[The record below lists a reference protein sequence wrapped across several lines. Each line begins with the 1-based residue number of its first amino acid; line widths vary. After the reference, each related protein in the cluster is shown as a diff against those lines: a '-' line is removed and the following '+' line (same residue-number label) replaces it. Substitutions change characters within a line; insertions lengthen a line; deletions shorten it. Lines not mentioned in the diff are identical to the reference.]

1 MTKRVLEAL
10 LFSADQ
16 PVALAKLAQLSPKEV
31 EPSSLKE
38 LLEELALEYEGRA
51 IELRQ
56 VAGGWQ
62 FCTRPEYGDW
72 VRRFLQAEAR
82 QRLSR
87 AALETLAIIVYRQPI
102 TKTEIEDLRGVDSS
116 GVLKTLLERRLI
128 KSLGR
133 KQVVGRPI
141 LYGSSREFL
150 QYFGLRDLTDLPR
163 PEDLGSPE
171 LPFDEMEGLLPEGSE
186 GLDAAVEE
194 GDILWVAEGSPS
206 NGDGQAEGD

>member
-1 MTKRVLEAL
+1 MEMTKHVLEAL

-16 PVALAKLAQLSPKEV
+16 PVSLAKLAQLSPAAV
-31 EPSSLKE
+31 EPSALKE
-38 LLEELALEYEGRA
+38 LLEELASEYEGRA
-51 IELRQ
+51 VELRE

-82 QRLSR
+82 QKLSR

-163 PEDLGSPE
+163 PEDLASPE
-171 LPFDEMEGLLPEGSE
+171 LPFDEMEGLPPEALE
-186 GLDAAVEE
+186 APEE
-194 GDILWVAEGSPS
+194 GGDVLWVAEGPPS
-206 NGDGQAEGD
+206 NGDGQTEGD